1 MKHRFKKSVIA
12 TAVSILAAAASHA
25 NATDSRPATEAKST
39 TSAEAWLGNAEMSAG
54 ADTTMTN
61 EAANAR
67 AMTNEKR
74 VQSLRASNVSASID
88 DAPVVM
94 DAFVSSMSPGA
105 FDADVFSS
113 SVRSIK
119 NAPYSAE
126 VIYERVQRLA
136 DGNTIEKRSSSATF
150 RDSAGRT
157 RQESRDAN
165 GAVIAI
171 NIHDAADGTRFTL
184 VPKAKTATKF
194 TLDRD
199 LHKRIAELREKA
211 RSIKNRDGTI
221 TRMVK
226 SEPGEEIV
234 IKTSESPDG
243 TRRSEE
249 ISVNVVRMS
258 GGEKAIS
265 TNNKQVIV
273 RSGEKSMADDML
285 GDLMTTG
292 PIGGT
297 WKDAPYRANATSK
310 SLGTKDIE
318 GIRVTGTQRA
328 YTIPAG
334 EIGNREPITV
344 TTESWQSP
352 ELQVTV
358 YSKTSDPRSGETI
371 YRLANVKRTEQPMS
385 LFSVPADYTIK
396 EPKLFNL
403 FGGTK

>member
-1 MKHRFKKSVIA
+1 MKHRLKASLLA
-12 TAVSILAAAASHA
+12 TAVCLAVAVPSYAKATASLPAADAKNQSIA
-25 NATDSRPATEAKST
+25 D
-39 TSAEAWLGNAEMSAG
+39 AWLVNAETVTD
-54 ADTTMTN
+54 ADATM
-61 EAANAR
+61 ASDNA
-67 AMTNEKR
+67 
-74 VQSLRASNVSASID
+74 QSASSDRRTQPLRSSNISVSVNGMPL
-88 DAPVVM
+88 AM
-94 DAFVSSMSPGA
+94 DELMPSLMPDSFEFVPSLSPGA
-105 FDADVFSS
+105 FKD
-113 SVRSIK
+113 
-119 NAPYSAE
+119 APYRAD

-165 GAVIAI
+165 GAVTGV
-171 NIHDAADGTRFTL
+171 NIYDPVSGTRFTL
-184 VPKAKTATKF
+184 LPKAKMATKL
-194 TLDRD
+194 TMDRD

-211 RSIKNRDGTI
+211 RSIKNRDGTA
-221 TRMVK
+221 TRIVK

-234 IKTSESPDG
+234 VKTSESPDG

-249 ISVNVVRMS
+249 ITVNVIRMS
-258 GGEKAIS
+258 GGDKS
-265 TNNKQVIV
+265 VSSNDKHVTV
-273 RSGEKSMADDML
+273 RSGEKSMADGML

-292 PIGGT
+292 PIGGA
-297 WKDAPYRANATSK
+297 WKDAPYRANATTK

-344 TTESWQSP
+344 TTETWYSP

-358 YSKTSDPRSGETI
+358 YSKTSDPRNGETI
-371 YRLANVKRTEQPMS
+371 YRLTNVKRTEQPMS
-385 LFSVPADYTIK
+385 LFSVPADYTVK
-396 EPKLFNL
+396 EPRMFN